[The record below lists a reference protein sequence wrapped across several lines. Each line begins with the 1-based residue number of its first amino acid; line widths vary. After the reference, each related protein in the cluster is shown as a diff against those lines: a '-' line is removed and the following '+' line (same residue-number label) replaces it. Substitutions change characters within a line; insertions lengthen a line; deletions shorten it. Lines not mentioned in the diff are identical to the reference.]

1 MTLYL
6 TTNLFYNQMVALLMK
21 KLTFVCKIE
30 RRKMTINEKNFFNNG
45 TKSLKNK
52 LI

>member
-6 TTNLFYNQMVALLMK
+6 TTNLFYNQMAALLMK

-30 RRKMTINEKNFFNNG
+30 RRKMTINEKIFLIMEQ
-45 TKSLKNK
+45 KHLKTS
-52 LI
+52 

>member
-30 RRKMTINEKNFFNNG
+30 RRKMTINEKNFLIMEQNH
-45 TKSLKNK
+45 LKTS
-52 LI
+52 